1 MTEARFDYAGPFMT
15 AERANDVL
23 EDLIA
28 SDQMSPHEAQIDR
41 RAHKTASWSKSHTR
55 YYITTPM

>member
-1 MTEARFDYAGPFMT
+1 MIEARFDYAGPFKT

-28 SDQMSPHEAQIDR
+28 SDQMSPGEAQIER
-41 RAHKTASWSKSHTR
+41 RIHRTAS
-55 YYITTPM
+55 